1 MAGRMA
7 SRLIT
12 TNDTIDVAA
21 ALVFR
26 DGKLLVT
33 KRHDDVHLGG
43 FWEFPGGKVETGE
56 SDLEALAREVL
67 HRLGVNIGVC
77 KLISFVRHPYERYT
91 IDLHLYECHLTAG
104 RPEKLN
110 VHDFAWVQSD
120 EFEHYPFTPADE
132 ISVAKLL
139 GIGG

>member
-1 MAGRMA
+1 MTQASTIRVVAAIIEEGGRY
-7 SRLIT
+7 LIT
-12 TNDTIDVAA
+12 QRRPAA
-21 ALVFR
+21 VLP
-26 DGKLLVT
+26 LL
-33 KRHDDVHLGG
+33 
-43 FWEFPGGKVETGE
+43 WEFPGGKVEADE
-56 SDLEALAREVL
+56 SDSEALEREVL
-67 HRLGVNIGVC
+67 HRLGVNIDVG
-77 KLISFVRHPYERYT
+77 KLTSFVRHPYERYT

>member
-1 MAGRMA
+1 MKQASTIRVVAAMIEESGRY
-7 SRLIT
+7 LIT
-12 TNDTIDVAA
+12 QRRPTAV
-21 ALVFR
+21 LP
-26 DGKLLVT
+26 LL
-33 KRHDDVHLGG
+33 
-43 FWEFPGGKVETGE
+43 WEFPGGKVEADE
-56 SDLEALAREVL
+56 SDLEALEREVL
-67 HRLGVNIGVC
+67 HRLGVSIGVG